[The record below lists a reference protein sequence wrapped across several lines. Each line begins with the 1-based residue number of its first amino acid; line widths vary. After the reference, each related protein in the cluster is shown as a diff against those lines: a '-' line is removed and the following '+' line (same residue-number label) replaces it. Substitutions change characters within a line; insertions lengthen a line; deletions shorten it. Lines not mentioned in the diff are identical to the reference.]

1 MILSPATRR
10 ILDAKIASA
19 PGTIDAQEID
29 RMRYTSHPIL
39 AILDGLVR
47 MAEWHAKEMECLI
60 CDDGYTGPVWLRM
73 ARDVRYM
80 FSSAS
85 PKGFSAHAC
94 EAVFW
99 HAMDVAGF
107 TEGDL

>member
-1 MILSPATRR
+1 MILSSATRR
-10 ILDAKIASA
+10 ILDEKIASA
-19 PGTIDAQEID
+19 PGTVDAYEID
-29 RMRYTSHPIL
+29 RMRFTSHPIL

-47 MAEWHAKEMECLI
+47 MAEHHVHELETKI
-60 CDDGYTGPVWLRM
+60 CDDGYTGPIWLNM

-85 PKGFSAHAC
+85 PKGFSGHAC

-99 HAMDVAGF
+99 HAMGVAGF